1 MKPVPSVKPSATP
14 TASQSGAESGSQ
26 SAAQVSSDQHGDS
39 HRPLLPHERDEKP
52 DKHPS
57 APSKIMKQA
66 FQDIQRGLVDTDLH
80 GQRGVENVVKK
91 SKNSEGK
98 K

>member
-1 MKPVPSVKPSATP
+1 MKPVPAVKPSATP
-14 TASQSGAESGSQ
+14 TATQ
-26 SAAQVSSDQHGDS
+26 SAAQVNSGQHGDS

-57 APSKIMKQA
+57 APRKIMKQA
-66 FQDIQRGLVDTDLH
+66 YQDLQRGLVDTDLH

-91 SKNSEGK
+91 SKNGEGK